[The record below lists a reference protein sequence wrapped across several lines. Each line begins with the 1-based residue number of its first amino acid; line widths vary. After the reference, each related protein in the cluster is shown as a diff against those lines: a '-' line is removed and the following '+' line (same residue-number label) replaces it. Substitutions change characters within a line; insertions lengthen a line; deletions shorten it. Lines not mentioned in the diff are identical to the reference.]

1 MLQRIKKYSERD
13 SNWIIEITLK
23 GSIRH
28 DKRYTKN
35 IFMSLAES
43 EWYFTYELVS
53 ILLSANRFAECWK
66 TFRYFLGKDHGKVS
80 IRERGTETSFRRY
93 LFSRI
98 FANSAI
104 PLSVPTV
111 CRVHFLQLPRLSRFF
126 SASTF
131 LTARPLV
138 YLYVAGRETTWEIRL
153 WMTGDTFFTL
163 ITSRLNSVF
172 GGNTPLKPGVFD
184 SLPFGT
190 FPFVAPNVQ
199 RISTTV

>member
-1 MLQRIKKYSERD
+1 MFRKRFELNYRNRIKAQHKRWQTLYEEYFY
-13 SNWIIEITLK
+13 II
-23 GSIRH
+23 GRIRM
-28 DKRYTKN
+28 
-35 IFMSLAES
+35 IFYVSAA
-43 EWYFTYELVS
+43 VS
-53 ILLSANRFAECWK
+53 ILLSANRFIECWK

-138 YLYVAGRETTWEIRL
+138 SVRRRSRNYLRD
-153 WMTGDTFFTL
+153 M
-163 ITSRLNSVF
+163 
-172 GGNTPLKPGVFD
+172 PLKD
-184 SLPFGT
+184 RRHLSHW
-190 FPFVAPNVQ
+190 
-199 RISTTV
+199 

>member
-1 MLQRIKKYSERD
+1 MNYNYALLLLLLAIRYYTMLQRIKKCSERD
-13 SNWIIEITLK
+13 SNWIIEIGLK
-23 GSIRH
+23 RSIRD
-28 DKRYTKN
+28 DKRCTKN
-35 IFMSLAES
+35 MFISLVES
-43 EWYFTYELVS
+43 EWYFTYQPVS
-53 ILLSANRFAECWK
+53 ILLSANRFTECWK

-138 YLYVAGRETTWEIRL
+138 SVRRRSRNYLR
-153 WMTGDTFFTL
+153 D
-163 ITSRLNSVF
+163 
-172 GGNTPLKPGVFD
+172 TPLKD
-184 SLPFGT
+184 RRHLSHW
-190 FPFVAPNVQ
+190 
-199 RISTTV
+199 